1 MSEKIVVEICEIC
14 NIAIDFTKDKI
25 YSYKGKIYHNNC
37 FDKHAIP
44 RLKARADRLKII
56 NKSKKSSK

>member
-1 MSEKIVVEICEIC
+1 MCEIC
-14 NIAIDFTKDKI
+14 DKSIDFIKDKI

>member
-14 NIAIDFTKDKI
+14 ENSIDFTKDKI

-37 FDKHAIP
+37 FDKVAAP
-44 RLKARADRLKII
+44 KLKARLDRFKII
-56 NKSKKSSK
+56 NKTKKSSK